1 MLSTP
6 TKTSFNRQQILTAL
20 YAALIAF
27 LTYASVYAYR
37 KPFTVATFEGLR
49 FWDVSYQTLLI
60 ISQGVGYMISKFYGI
75 KFISELKRLGR
86 WRTSAALIG
95 TAWIAL
101 LIFAI
106 IPPPYGML
114 CLFVNGFML
123 GFMWGI
129 IFSYVE
135 GRRAT
140 DFIGSA
146 MAVSFIFA
154 GGFTRSV
161 AVWLRDDW
169 QVPEKWL
176 GFTTGL
182 IFVVPLILFLYL
194 IEKIP
199 APDREDEKE
208 RTVRVPMDKESRKKL
223 IRQFGLGLI
232 VITITYLFLTVMRD
246 IRDNFMSN
254 MWNDL
259 GYGKKPAIFTRTETI
274 TSVIILA
281 TMSLLV
287 MIRNNFKAFQIA
299 HGVIAFGFLMA
310 GISSVLFLTGNMDG
324 RYWMQLTGLGLY
336 MGYIPFNCIFFERMI
351 ASFRIAGNVGFLI
364 YIADAYGYLG
374 SMSVVLTKEILRV
387 QMNWVSFYSTAVIV
401 FSVVGVAGTILSLI
415 YFNKKYK
422 ITIASWQSKPPSLS
436 APALQA

>member
-1 MLSTP
+1 MQSTP

-49 FWDVSYQTLLI
+49 YWDVSYQTLLI
-60 ISQGVGYMISKFYGI
+60 ISQGIGYMISKFYGI

-86 WRTSAALIG
+86 WRTSATLIG
-95 TAWIAL
+95 IAWIAL
-101 LIFAI
+101 FIFAI

-114 CLFVNGFML
+114 CLLVNGFML

-129 IFSYVE
+129 VFSYVE

-154 GGFTRSV
+154 GGFTRAV
-161 AVWLRDDW
+161 AIWLRDDW

-199 APDREDEKE
+199 APDKEDEKE
-208 RTVRVPMDKESRKKL
+208 RTVRVPMDKESRRKL
-223 IRQFGLGLI
+223 IRQFGLGLV
-232 VITITYLFLTVMRD
+232 VITVTYLFLTVMRD

-281 TMSLLV
+281 VMSLLV
-287 MIRNNFKAFQIA
+287 MIRNNFKAFQLV

-310 GISSVLFLTGNMDG
+310 GIASVLFLTGNLEG